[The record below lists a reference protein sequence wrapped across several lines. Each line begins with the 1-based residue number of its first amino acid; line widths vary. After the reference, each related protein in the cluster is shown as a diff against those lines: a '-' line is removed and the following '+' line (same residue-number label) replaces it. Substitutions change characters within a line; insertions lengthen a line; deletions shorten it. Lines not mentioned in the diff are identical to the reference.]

1 MSAAGTEFN
10 PYAVQIMQTNTGIK
24 LQDLPP
30 EILERMVPGE
40 SALALSRTSKTMR
53 AAAHAASVDL
63 VVEARPGRK
72 FRDGLGLL
80 AELNGFRPS
89 WTVTVLRLRACDLR
103 AGGGAALAAFLQGN
117 TTLTELDVGSNY
129 LQEAGG
135 LALAAALRGNTT
147 LTKLDLRG
155 NMMGD
160 RVGEEFSRLLRANST
175 LRCLNISYNQLGRS
189 VLRFAWALTPNAHAP
204 APHNATLTSLAL
216 GGHDLRHGGA
226 KALAAALRS
235 NTTLTELDLHG
246 SMVGG
251 DELYVLTEALGSN
264 TTLARL
270 DLRAIDAVGQ
280 FILSLMLGENAP
292 LWVRVLPDIYYLR
305 APEEDDMPQSLVSD
319 SEAASDDDASFANS
333 DSDIDLSL
341 EEELFLI

>member
-103 AGGGAALAAFLQGN
+103 ARGGAALAAFLQGN

-147 LTKLDLRG
+147 LTKLDLRR
-155 NMMGD
+155 NVMGD
-160 RVGEEFSRLLRANST
+160 RVGTEFARLLRANST
-175 LRCLNISYNQLGRS
+175 LRCLNLSFNRLGATA
-189 VLRFAWALTPNAHAP
+189 VVEFAWALGLGAGRA
-204 APHNATLTSLAL
+204 NATLTSL
-216 GGHDLRHGGA
+216 DLSGNELRGGGA
-226 KALAAALRS
+226 MALAGALRE
-235 NTTLTELDLHG
+235 NTTLTELDLQSTHMG
-246 SMVGG
+246 MDDVHALTAA
-251 DELYVLTEALGSN
+251 LYTN

-270 DLRAIDAVGQ
+270 DLRYLPPIGELALTNVLFFNPQ
-280 FILSLMLGENAP
+280 LGA
-292 LWVRVLPDIYYLR
+292 RVLAAPR
-305 APEEDDMPQSLVSD
+305 A
-319 SEAASDDDASFANS
+319 
-333 DSDIDLSL
+333 
-341 EEELFLI
+341 